1 LPDHQRAEGYN
12 HPCSVFGLRERS
24 DHLGVDPCSVCTPS
38 LAMNWTSYPS
48 SVPMASTGR
57 LQRAIG
63 ARSKLADE
71 SNHEIQGA
79 ISH

>member
-1 LPDHQRAEGYN
+1 
-12 HPCSVFGLRERS
+12 
-24 DHLGVDPCSVCTPS
+24 
-38 LAMNWTSYPS
+38 MNWTSYPS